1 MLFVNLTYRHFDILM
16 SEYGQANKCNASWGC
31 SARTENPVTPQT
43 HLIPWIPLRHP
54 QDTPQ
59 TPPDI
64 SREVKMSTDNNMTQQ
79 TPSNILRQHLIVS
92 EGVWECLFV
101 SVGFCFRLLT
111 SWVPWRCLG
120 VSEGCSGGVSMG
132 IWVVFMEIYSARMC
146 LGVSGFSVLAVWSYN
161 TTMTQPWKKQ
171 LFLIWPYWDIKISKC
186 LYIRLTKNIGFCNF
200 LVF

>member
-1 MLFVNLTYRHFDILM
+1 MHGKLKFLHMANFFSTNLF
-16 SEYGQANKCNASWGC
+16 SEVSDKYQVW
-31 SARTENPVTPQT
+31 
-43 HLIPWIPLRHP
+43 
-54 QDTPQ
+54 
-59 TPPDI
+59 

-111 SWVPWRCLG
+111 SWIPWRCLG

-171 LFLIWPYWDIKISKC
+171 LFLIWPYWDITISKC
-186 LYIRLTKNIGFCNF
+186 LYIRLTKKHWV
-200 LVF
+200 L